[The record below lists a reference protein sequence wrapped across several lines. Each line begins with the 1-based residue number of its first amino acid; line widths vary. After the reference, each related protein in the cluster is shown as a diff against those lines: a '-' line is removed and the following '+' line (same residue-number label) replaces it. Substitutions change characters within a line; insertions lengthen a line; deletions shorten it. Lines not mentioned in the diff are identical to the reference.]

1 MDRRRPEAEGE
12 QRAAKRLSVPLLLPP
27 PAAPRPLPPAA
38 PRPLQPYNPQLPDP
52 LQPGRL
58 LQPLPRGAAYGLW
71 RQLGASPLPL
81 PPPRPQAPI
90 LSPGW
95 PACSP
100 EKSKEASEDAT
111 SPRAAAGVHVLA
123 ADIREAS
130 TSGRVSGS
138 VEKAVFLAAGAGGGA
153 VNPSLASRNRKT
165 ELDLEEPSPAVRRLV
180 QAFEALL
187 PPLAAVQGGAGL
199 MQEAWTALL
208 GCVLTG
214 ASMSDQLSSRVLHQP
229 AFADE
234 RLTQA
239 RLALVDCAVQADA
252 VLVGLC
258 ATDAALAALEAM
270 QRVAIRLS
278 LPFYSTSG
286 ALHVFPW
293 LEQAIYT
300 HVPSLRPAG
309 LAGHPAYQPSTS
321 STVNAGLAQ
330 LAVVHEA
337 LEDVTR
343 GLPEAARE
351 AAAVGVLAAA
361 GAAIMRAHM
370 RAGAADELLALR
382 CLQPLSPADAG
393 KIRAMVSGLLQTLAP
408 LSQHV
413 RKLAAAAELLERA
426 ARSMRLPADGWARA
440 TWEVLSALQL

>member
-165 ELDLEEPSPAVRRLV
+165 GVWVLGCLPRCVKYNSSTLQRPAHRVISRNPPAPAELDLEEPSPAVRRLV

-214 ASMSDQLSSRVLHQP
+214 
-229 AFADE
+229 E
-234 RLTQA
+234 WRL
-239 RLALVDCAVQADA
+239 
-252 VLVGLC
+252 
-258 ATDAALAALEAM
+258 
-270 QRVAIRLS
+270 
-278 LPFYSTSG
+278 
-286 ALHVFPW
+286 
-293 LEQAIYT
+293 
-300 HVPSLRPAG
+300 LR
-309 LAGHPAYQPSTS
+309 
-321 STVNAGLAQ
+321 
-330 LAVVHEA
+330 
-337 LEDVTR
+337 R
-343 GLPEAARE
+343 W
-351 AAAVGVLAAA
+351 
-361 GAAIMRAHM
+361 M
-370 RAGAADELLALR
+370 
-382 CLQPLSPADAG
+382 
-393 KIRAMVSGLLQTLAP
+393 
-408 LSQHV
+408 
-413 RKLAAAAELLERA
+413 
-426 ARSMRLPADGWARA
+426 
-440 TWEVLSALQL
+440 